1 MISIG
6 SSPFLPA
13 VGGPHSA
20 TAEDRRATSPSSSV
34 SPTSRVAEGTVQGA
48 TTAQPDPR
56 VLQPVPAGGPSAT
69 DRTRSEPERPLA
81 DLGERGGDAQGQ
93 ETQAA
98 HIREPVPPLTQFV
111 EIPTETTAE
120 IQRLREEARSARP
133 ESDAG
138 IVPASASTGPERD
151 AAQRIGTSLSTM
163 RQIQAPGALTL
174 DITR

>member
-34 SPTSRVAEGTVQGA
+34 SPTSQVAEGTVQGA

-81 DLGERGGDAQGQ
+81 DLGERDGEAQGVESQ
-93 ETQAA
+93 VA

-120 IQRLREEARSARP
+120 IQRLREEARSAST
-133 ESDAG
+133 ESEAQTVPPSAG
-138 IVPASASTGPERD
+138 TDPERE
-151 AAQRIGTSLSTM
+151 AARRIGTSLGTM
-163 RQIQAPGALTL
+163 RQIQTPGTPTL